1 MKDSTIEEEK
11 NLVDEIVKAAN
22 SQKPIKERDLV
33 SNNPE
38 MKELQDVFVQN
49 KTILEIKRGERRS
62 DIENRIKKVYPDFK
76 GKPKNVKNDA
86 LGQDILSLFYLK
98 PFEALQKLG
107 KLFNKDLYDKIFN
120 NTYLIPQDYFY
131 IWDFNQWMNEK
142 INELREDLIV
152 GQELNLEDNKKTS
165 NSALF
170 DQTRR
175 WVISTLWLLLWYNK
189 DVKDKLDV
197 KFPSVVEI
205 EELLDNKNDQTFLM
219 KETEMLHPVNLTSDL
234 KKAIIRFIDLCHKN
248 IVTVYN
254 KAKNK
259 DNKSAGLAVTTFS
272 FRRSEFMSF
281 LKELLFD
288 SDRLTDPL
296 QEIVGSFLED

>member
-1 MKDSTIEEEK
+1 
-11 NLVDEIVKAAN
+11 
-22 SQKPIKERDLV
+22 
-33 SNNPE
+33 